1 MTQECPTLAVAAR
14 SIYVIGVGP
23 FGIDVAQRITD
34 DLAGSSMLALQ
45 AEEPLDSAALPTANL
60 YLLATWRP
68 VPRLA
73 AALGS
78 CAALWR
84 VPWLPIILDGPTLRV
99 GPGVA
104 PGSAGCLDCAE
115 RRLRQHSGTA
125 DVTAALRAHYLTRP
139 DEGPTGYLSTMATLA
154 AATGAELALELLSE
168 PSTAAGRLFQFGTTS
183 QRSSSSQV
191 VGIHGCPR
199 CGLGRP
205 ERDRSW
211 RELSDELEDLLPA
224 PAPSTALGP
233 HLGNAPAQ
241 ATFAETAM
249 AL

>member
-1 MTQECPTLAVAAR
+1 MAVAPP

-34 DLAGSSMLALQ
+34 DVTGASMLALQ
-45 AEEPLDSAALPTANL
+45 AEEPLDSAALPTADL

-73 AALGS
+73 AALDS

-125 DVTAALRAHYLTRP
+125 DVTAALRTYYLTRP
-139 DEGPTGYLSTMATLA
+139 DEGPAGYLPTIATLA
-154 AATGAELALELLSE
+154 AATGAELALELLRE

-199 CGLGRP
+199 CGLGRC

-211 RELSDELEDLLPA
+211 RELCDELENLLPT
-224 PAPSTALGP
+224 PAPSPAPGPRLG
-233 HLGNAPAQ
+233 HAPAQ
-241 ATFAETAM
+241 TSSAEPAM